1 MSIKTRFAASETA
14 LSALLACA
22 ALVATNSTFASGD
35 VCPCASD
42 LDNDGVT
49 DAADLAILL
58 GDWGSDGLP
67 DLNASGTTD
76 AADLA
81 ILLGAWG
88 PCAAPIND
96 NCDQA
101 ILLEGEIVV
110 HEFCNASATDT
121 PLFFPALCGNDR
133 ATIGKD
139 IWFRY
144 YPPYPGKLIVHTYD
158 SEFDTVLGAYL
169 LIIDDVCICPNNALV
184 NLALAGCSDDANGG
198 VTSYIEF
205 DTNPNDCINIRV
217 GGYKFS
223 NGDVAEG
230 PGLLTIRP
238 IKRGDRCD
246 IPNLLPSVNHVEVLG
261 TNAGDTWLQADLSS
275 CALND
280 DRDEWYRFVMA
291 STGTARIST
300 CNAATDFDTTLAVYS
315 DCNGPGDEI
324 ACNDDSPTVG
334 CQLGGFNRK
343 SELFVNAQIGEAF
356 YIRVSGYQSAVGNF
370 KLTVDID

>member
-1 MSIKTRFAASETA
+1 MSIKTRFAASETV
-14 LSALLACA
+14 LSALVACA

-35 VCPCASD
+35 VCPCATD

-58 GDWGSDGLP
+58 GAWGSNGLP

-88 PCAAPIND
+88 PCAAPMND

-101 ILLEGEIVV
+101 ILLEGETVV
-110 HEFCNASATDT
+110 HEFCNSSATDT
-121 PLFFPALCGNDR
+121 SLFFPTLCGDDR

-158 SEFDTVLGAYL
+158 SEFDTVLAAYL
-169 LIIDDVCICPNNALV
+169 LIIDDVCTCPDSTWV
-184 NLALAGCSDDANGG
+184 TFALAGCSDDANGG

-223 NGDVAEG
+223 NGDVDEG

-246 IPNLLPSVNHVEVLG
+246 VPHLLPAVNHVEVLG
-261 TNAGDTWLQADLSS
+261 TNAGDTWVQADLSS
-275 CALND
+275 CAFND
-280 DRDEWYRFVMA
+280 DRDEWYYYVMG

-300 CNAATDFDTTLAVYS
+300 CNATTDFDTTLAVYVG
-315 DCNGPGDEI
+315 CNGAEDEI
-324 ACNDDSPTVG
+324 ACNDDSTTVG

-343 SELFVNAQIGEAF
+343 SEIFINAEVGDVLR
-356 YIRVSGYQSAVGNF
+356 IRVSGYQSAVGNF
-370 KLTVDID
+370 KLTIDVE